1 MGNQILEALDE
12 IKRYALMGAKTVL
25 TLEEAALFTG
35 LTKPYLYELTW
46 KKAIPFYKP
55 NGRKIYFDRAELEAW
70 LKKNR
75 VQTADEADGSA
86 MLRDFAAGK

>member
-1 MGNQILEALDE
+1 MANQILDALEE

-25 TLEEAALFTG
+25 TMEEAALFTG
-35 LTKPYLYELTW
+35 LTKAYLYELTW
-46 KKAIPFYKP
+46 RKAIPFYKP
-55 NGRKIYFDRAELEAW
+55 NGRRIYFNRAELEAW
-70 LKKNR
+70 LMQNR